1 MAVFDDKSRYVRFAT
16 VYAATD
22 RRGRQV
28 QALTAALVPPQ
39 NKLGEH
45 LRRDGQRLDH
55 LANFYLGDPNGFW
68 RIAGINGA
76 LLPDSLRLGSRAQI
90 LTHRMPIGFIAVFTS

>member
-39 NKLGEH
+39 NKFGEH

-68 RIAGINGA
+68 RIAEINGA
-76 LLPDSLRLGSRAQI
+76 ILPDALALVRSTTIPTQR
-90 LTHRMPIGFIAVFTS
+90 

>member
-1 MAVFDDKSRYVRFAT
+1 MAVFDPNSRYVRFAS
-16 VYAATD
+16 VYTATD

-39 NKLGEH
+39 TRLGEH

-68 RIAGINGA
+68 RIAEINDA
-76 LLPDSLRLGSRAQI
+76 VLPDALALVRAMTIPTQ
-90 LTHRMPIGFIAVFTS
+90 R

>member
-39 NKLGEH
+39 NKLNEH

-68 RIAGINGA
+68 RIAEINGA
-76 LLPDSLRLGSRAQI
+76 ILPDALALVRSITIPTQR
-90 LTHRMPIGFIAVFTS
+90 

>member
-1 MAVFDDKSRYVRFAT
+1 MSLPIAERSRLSRSAS
-16 VYAATD
+16 
-22 RRGRQV
+22 GSSQV
-28 QALTAALVPPQ
+28 SSAPASRSSAALVPPQ

-68 RIAGINGA
+68 RIAEINGA
-76 LLPDSLRLGSRAQI
+76 ILPDTLALVRSTTIPTQR
-90 LTHRMPIGFIAVFTS
+90 

>member
-1 MAVFDDKSRYVRFAT
+1 MAVFDDNSRYVRFARVYT
-16 VYAATD
+16 VTD
-22 RRGRQV
+22 RRGRQG
-28 QALTAALVPPQ
+28 QALTAALGPPQ

-68 RIAGINGA
+68 RIAAINRA
-76 LLPDSLRLGSRAQI
+76 LLPDALARVRSIIITTPRA
-90 LTHRMPIGFIAVFTS
+90 HDRVPRDR

>member
-1 MAVFDDKSRYVRFAT
+1 MAVFDDNSRYVRFAS
-16 VYAATD
+16 VYTAID

-28 QALTAALVPPQ
+28 QALTPAAVPRQ

-55 LANFYLGDPNGFW
+55 LANFYLSDPNGFW
-68 RIAGINGA
+68 RIAEINDA
-76 LLPDSLRLGSRAQI
+76 ILPDALALVRSITIPTQR
-90 LTHRMPIGFIAVFTS
+90 

>member
-39 NKLGEH
+39 NKLSEH

-55 LANFYLGDPNGFW
+55 LANFYLGDSNGFW
-68 RIAGINGA
+68 RIAEINGA
-76 LLPDSLRLGSRAQI
+76 ILPDALALVRSTTIPTQR
-90 LTHRMPIGFIAVFTS
+90 

>member
-28 QALTAALVPPQ
+28 QALAA
-39 NKLGEH
+39 G
-45 LRRDGQRLDH
+45 RRD
-55 LANFYLGDPNGFW
+55 
-68 RIAGINGA
+68 
-76 LLPDSLRLGSRAQI
+76 
-90 LTHRMPIGFIAVFTS
+90 